1 MQKSS
6 MTPKDVISLR
16 KSLELGQAA
25 MADLIG
31 MSLRGYQ
38 SLESGESPIRPL
50 HILAMERAAEKI
62 AVATKKPM
70 LAPLTVRQD
79 AVELFKLLR
88 EGGVAQTKVSKFKLV
103 EIELDR
109 NGNELAR
116 HQTAVPYDTKAEADL
131 AAERAAKSLPINGYN
146 DEHGYWWARTPM
158 NRNYRFF
165 VEAH

>member
-1 MQKSS
+1 
-6 MTPKDVISLR
+6 MTPQDVVSLR

-25 MADLIG
+25 MANFIG

-38 SLESGESPIRPL
+38 ALESGESPIRPL

-62 AVATKKPM
+62 ATATKKPL

-79 AVELFKLLR
+79 ALELAKLLQAS
-88 EGGVAQTKVSKFKLV
+88 EPPQTASQFKLV

-109 NGNELAR
+109 SGNVISR
-116 HQTAVPYDTKAEADL
+116 NVSRVPFSTKAEAEV
-131 AAERAAKSLPINGYN
+131 AAEHAAKSLPINGYN
-146 DEHGYWWARTPM
+146 DEHCYWWARNPM

-165 VEAH
+165 VEPF